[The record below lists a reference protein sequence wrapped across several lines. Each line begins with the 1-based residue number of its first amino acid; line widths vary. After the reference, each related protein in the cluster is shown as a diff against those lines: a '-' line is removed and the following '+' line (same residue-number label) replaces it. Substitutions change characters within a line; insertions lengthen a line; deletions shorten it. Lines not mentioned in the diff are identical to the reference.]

1 MQLKKL
7 VHNAGVGFDLTAVDD
22 SEVSK
27 VLAQGFGSFYTRCQT
42 KEMYERMIIRRRY
55 IFISLYS
62 SATVH
67 HCSLNNIKNILN
79 LISLASLSIQ

>member
-42 KEMYERMIIRRRY
+42 KEMYKRVRRRY